1 MASGFVKAELMTCRQ
16 GRSQVSCRL
25 LYISVLL
32 LVFGLI
38 LWKWMNG
45 VDSLG
50 SNQECKIG
58 YIHSHS
64 RVSQCLASIRKLG
77 NRRSSEG
84 LRSFKP
90 SKGTNLF
97 ILIILAGDI
106 EMNPGPRFQC
116 GLCKKYC
123 KASDRLLE
131 CEECEKRFH
140 ASCSNLSDNELL
152 RIESGDGAWYCTNC
166 KADCGLCSGAVL
178 KGHKAVQCD
187 NCDMWIH
194 NECSFIAETQYETV
208 NNTNCTW
215 ICPKCEFFNFSD
227 SFFGEQVNVETENR
241 FVPLTKVKK
250 DRSSPCGTNISS
262 FISGLKFIS
271 MNINSIRRKKL
282 ELLAFLDF
290 HQPHVVAIQETK
302 IDSSIATSELFPETC
317 PYSVYRKDRNIHGG
331 GVMLLV
337 HKDISHMPIT
347 ELENDSES
355 IWVKVFANKTS
366 HFVASWYRPPGSTS
380 EEFQL
385 FREQLDYIRTHHKG
399 KKLPS
404 AHVLGDFNFKDIDW
418 PDRLSKSGSTLS
430 QSEGQILI
438 DIMNDHG
445 LEQMVHF
452 PTREKN
458 TLDLILTT
466 LPGQFQDVHSP
477 DKLSDHDIISG
488 TLKMFI
494 PPIKKPRRKVYLYQK
509 GDYESMRK
517 DTLQFSKE
525 KYFNGHSDTRSV
537 QENFDL
543 LTSFIQDSADKHI
556 PSKTSRSVSSIPW
569 ITPEIRRKIRRKN
582 KTHAKAKKT
591 GSSKLRSKFETLR
604 REIKADVRKQHDL
617 YVNNLVGD
625 VKANPRDFYRYINSQ
640 KKDTQGIPPLKRKN
654 GKGVA
659 QSDLEKAE
667 EFNGQFTDVFSKN
680 EHTQVPLLDRSAP
693 FMNDIAVSKDGV
705 IKLLKGLNPS
715 KALGPDELHPRV
727 LKELATELGPVLAH
741 LFQQSIDTGEIPKE
755 WSLANICPLFKKSDR
770 SLACNYR
777 PVSLTCVPCKLLE
790 HIVCSNIMAHLDEYK
805 LLSDRQHAFRK
816 GHSCET
822 QLTTVINDWAKILDN
837 RRQVDTFILDFE
849 KAFDTPPHE
858 LLKSKLFGYGI
869 GGKTLK
875 WIDSFLCFRQQRVVV
890 NGVKSD
896 WAPVLSGVP
905 QGTVLGPLLF
915 SLYINDIS
923 SDIESEIRLFADDC
937 VCYREIKDEK
947 DTMKLQRDID
957 RLGSWA
963 RKWGMRFQ
971 PVKCNMMQLTRKRI
985 KKIHASYTL
994 EGTNLEN
1001 VESIKYLGVT
1011 ITSDL
1016 RWNTHVSNVCTKA
1029 NRTLGFL
1036 RRNLH
1041 SCPQEVKEAA
1051 YKGLVRPVLDYGSSV
1066 WDPPGVVLQEEL
1078 ESVQK
1083 RAARFVTGNYDY
1095 ETGSMT
1101 GILGQLKW
1109 ESLKKRRKDNRLIL
1123 LYKGL
1128 KGKASVPTDDLI
1140 PKTRRCRN
1148 QHSMAFQTP
1157 IANTDVYKGSFFPQ
1171 TIRDWN
1177 ALPDSL
1183 ISSAEDAEDCV
1194 AKFTSLV
1201 RARD

>member
-1 MASGFVKAELMTCRQ
+1 M
-16 GRSQVSCRL
+16 
-25 LYISVLL
+25 
-32 LVFGLI
+32 
-38 LWKWMNG
+38 
-45 VDSLG
+45 
-50 SNQECKIG
+50 
-58 YIHSHS
+58 
-64 RVSQCLASIRKLG
+64 
-77 NRRSSEG
+77 
-84 LRSFKP
+84 
-90 SKGTNLF
+90 
-97 ILIILAGDI
+97 
-106 EMNPGPRFQC
+106 
-116 GLCKKYC
+116 
-123 KASDRLLE
+123 
-131 CEECEKRFH
+131 
-140 ASCSNLSDNELL
+140 
-152 RIESGDGAWYCTNC
+152 
-166 KADCGLCSGAVL
+166 
-178 KGHKAVQCD
+178 
-187 NCDMWIH
+187 
-194 NECSFIAETQYETV
+194 
-208 NNTNCTW
+208 
-215 ICPKCEFFNFSD
+215 
-227 SFFGEQVNVETENR
+227 
-241 FVPLTKVKK
+241 
-250 DRSSPCGTNISS
+250 
-262 FISGLKFIS
+262 
-271 MNINSIRRKKL
+271 
-282 ELLAFLDF
+282 
-290 HQPHVVAIQETK
+290 
-302 IDSSIATSELFPETC
+302 
-317 PYSVYRKDRNIHGG
+317 
-331 GVMLLV
+331 
-337 HKDISHMPIT
+337 
-347 ELENDSES
+347 
-355 IWVKVFANKTS
+355 
-366 HFVASWYRPPGSTS
+366 
-380 EEFQL
+380 
-385 FREQLDYIRTHHKG
+385 
-399 KKLPS
+399 
-404 AHVLGDFNFKDIDW
+404 
-418 PDRLSKSGSTLS
+418 
-430 QSEGQILI
+430 
-438 DIMNDHG
+438 
-445 LEQMVHF
+445 
-452 PTREKN
+452 
-458 TLDLILTT
+458 
-466 LPGQFQDVHSP
+466 
-477 DKLSDHDIISG
+477 
-488 TLKMFI
+488 
-494 PPIKKPRRKVYLYQK
+494 
-509 GDYESMRK
+509 
-517 DTLQFSKE
+517 
-525 KYFNGHSDTRSV
+525 
-537 QENFDL
+537 
-543 LTSFIQDSADKHI
+543 
-556 PSKTSRSVSSIPW
+556 
-569 ITPEIRRKIRRKN
+569 
-582 KTHAKAKKT
+582 
-591 GSSKLRSKFETLR
+591 
-604 REIKADVRKQHDL
+604 
-617 YVNNLVGD
+617 NNLVGD
-625 VKANPRDFYRYINSQ
+625 VKANANPRDFYRYINSQ

-667 EFNGQFTDVFSKN
+667 EFNSQFTDVFSKN

-837 RRQVDTFILDFE
+837 RGQVDTFILDFE

-937 VCYREIKDEK
+937 VCYREIKDKK